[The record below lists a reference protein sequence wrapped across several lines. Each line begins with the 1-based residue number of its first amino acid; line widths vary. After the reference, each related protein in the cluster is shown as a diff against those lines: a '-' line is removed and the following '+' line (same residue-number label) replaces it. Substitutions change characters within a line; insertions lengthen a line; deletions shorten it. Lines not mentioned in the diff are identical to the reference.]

1 MADTVNGAED
11 WPPLPLPVAAEAPA
25 GGRAHLRGGT
35 PRPLPEDV
43 LGRLAA
49 ACPLDR
55 TEPAAVEA
63 GRDWWPLA
71 LHWALHGQVPA
82 LPAVV
87 ARPATTAQVASVLA
101 ICDAAGVPVTPAG
114 GRSGV
119 CGGSVPKAGGV
130 ALDLRRLAGLTW
142 ASAHDGLVGVRAG
155 TNGLAFEETLRADHA
170 MTAGHWP
177 QSMALASVGGWVAC
191 RGAGQYSNR
200 YGKIEDMVQGLEV
213 VLADGRVITTGG
225 RAPRS
230 AVGPDLNQVFLGS
243 EGTLG
248 VVTEVTLRAWPLP
261 SEERRSA
268 WSFATFADGLET
280 CRRVL
285 RRGATPAV
293 LRLYD
298 ASEGARFGGNGE
310 RSVLLVLDE
319 GDGGAIDASMA
330 VVAEEA
336 GALGAAGDVGEVG
349 RWLEH
354 RNDVSALGQA
364 VRAGVVVDTC
374 EIAARWS
381 ALAAIH
387 TSAVARFSALPDAAL
402 ISCHQSHAYLDGACL
417 YFTFAGFPPEERA
430 ESFYASAW
438 AAIEGAT
445 LEGGGA
451 VSHHHGIGLL
461 RSHLMRQA
469 LGAGFDV
476 LAALKSAL
484 DPNGTLNPGGL
495 GLASPHELVAWPPP

>member
-1 MADTVNGAED
+1 VSGGDV
-11 WPPLPLPVAAEAPA
+11 WPPLPLAVAGEAPA
-25 GGRAHLRGGT
+25 GGRARLAGGS
-35 PRPLPEDV
+35 PAPLPDGVAE
-43 LGRLAA
+43 RLAG
-49 ACPLDR
+49 ACALD
-55 TEPAAVEA
+55 TADDALVEA

-71 LHWALHGQVPA
+71 LHWALAGQVPA

-87 ARPATTAQVASVLA
+87 ARPTATDQVAAVLR
-101 ICDAAGVPVTPAG
+101 ICDEARVAVTPAA

-130 ALDLRRLAGLTW
+130 ALDLRGLTGLTW
-142 ASAHDGLVGVRAG
+142 VSAEDGLAGVRAG
-155 TNGLAFEETLRADHA
+155 MNGLAFEQQLQAEHG

-191 RGAGQYSNR
+191 RGAGQYSTR
-200 YGKIEDMVQGLEV
+200 YGKVEDMVHGLEV
-213 VLADGRVITTGG
+213 VLADGRVVATGG

-248 VVTEVTLRAWPLP
+248 VVTEVTLRTWPLP
-261 SEERRSA
+261 PEERRGA
-268 WSFATFADGLET
+268 WTFATFADGLEV

-298 ASEGARFGGNGE
+298 GREGGRFGGDGV

-319 GDGGAIDASMA
+319 GDRAQVEASLA
-330 VVAEEA
+330 VVTEEA
-336 GALGAAGDVGEVG
+336 DRTGERADVDAVA

-354 RNDVSALGQA
+354 RNDVSALGDA
-364 VRAGVVVDTC
+364 VAKGVVVDTC

-381 ALAAIH
+381 VLPAIH
-387 TSAVARFSALPDAAL
+387 AAATERFLALDGAL
-402 ISCHQSHAYLDGACL
+402 VVSCHQSHAYPDGACL
-417 YFTFAGFPPEERA
+417 YFTFAGMPSPEDA
-430 ESFYASAW
+430 ESFYLGAW
-438 AAIEGAT
+438 DAIEGAT
-445 LEGGGA
+445 LEAGGA
-451 VSHHHGIGLL
+451 LSHHHGVGLL
-461 RSHLMRQA
+461 RAHLVRQA
-469 LGAGFDV
+469 LGSGYEV
-476 LAALKSAL
+476 LAALKAAL

-495 GLASPHELVAWPPP
+495 GLPSPHQVVAWPAP

>member
-1 MADTVNGAED
+1 MGTVSED
-11 WPPLPLPVAAEAPA
+11 GRWPPLPLAVASEAPA
-25 GGRAHLRGGT
+25 AGRAHLPGGT
-35 PRPLPEDV
+35 PRPLAEDV

-49 ACPLDR
+49 ACPVDQAE
-55 TEPAAVEA
+55 TAAVEA
-63 GRDWWPLA
+63 GRDWWPMA
-71 LHWALHGQVPA
+71 LHWAAHGQVPA

-87 ARPATTAQVASVLA
+87 VRPETTAQVAAVLA
-101 ICDAAGVPVTPAG
+101 ICDAARVPVTPAG

-119 CGGSVPKAGGV
+119 CGASVPKAGGV
-130 ALDLRRLAGLTW
+130 ALDMRGLAGLTW
-142 ASAHDGLVGVRAG
+142 ASEHDGLVGVRAG
-155 TNGLAFEETLRADHA
+155 TNGLAFEEQLRADHA

-177 QSMALASVGGWVAC
+177 QSMTRASVGGWVAC

-200 YGKIEDMVQGLEV
+200 YGKVEDMVQGLEV
-213 VLADGRVITTGG
+213 VLADGRVVTTGG

-261 SEERRSA
+261 PEERRSA

-280 CRRVL
+280 CRRVM

-298 ASEGARFGGNGE
+298 GAEGARFGGDGE
-310 RSVLLVLDE
+310 RSVLLALDE
-319 GDGGAIDASMA
+319 GDGGRVAASMA

-336 GALGAAGDVGEVG
+336 AARGAPGDVEAVG

-354 RNDVSALGQA
+354 RNDVSALGEA

-381 ALAAIH
+381 ALPAIH
-387 TSAVARFSALPDAAL
+387 ASAAARFSALPDAAL
-402 ISCHQSHAYLDGACL
+402 ISCHQSHAYPDGACL
-417 YFTFAGFPPEERA
+417 YFTFAGFPAGDDA

-438 AAIEGAT
+438 AAVEGAT
-445 LEGGGA
+445 LEAGGA
-451 VSHHHGIGLL
+451 LSHHHGTGLV
-461 RSHLMRQA
+461 RSHLVRQA
-469 LGAGFDV
+469 LGPGFEV
-476 LAALKSAL
+476 LAALKAAL

-495 GLASPHELVAWPPP
+495 GLASPQELVTWPPR

>member
-1 MADTVNGAED
+1 MADL
-11 WPPLPLPVAAEAPA
+11 WPPPPLPVAAEAPA
-25 GGRAHLRGGT
+25 AGRAHLPGGAAV
-35 PRPLPEDV
+35 PLADDLLAR
-43 LGRLAA
+43 LGGL
-49 ACPLDR
+49 CPLDQA
-55 TEPAAVEA
+55 EPALVEA

-71 LHWALHGQVPA
+71 LHWALAGQVPA
-82 LPAVV
+82 LPAAV
-87 ARPATTAQVASVLA
+87 ARPTTTAQVAA
-101 ICDAAGVPVTPAG
+101 ILRVCDEARVPVTPAG

-130 ALDLRRLAGLTW
+130 ALDLRGLTGISW
-142 ASAHDGLVGVRAG
+142 ASEEDGLVAVRAG
-155 TNGLAFEETLRADHA
+155 TNGLAFEEQLRAEHG
-170 MTAGHWP
+170 MTVGHWP

-191 RGAGQYSNR
+191 RGAGQYSTR
-200 YGKIEDMVQGLEV
+200 YGKVEDMVQGLEV
-213 VLADGRVITTGG
+213 VLADGRMVATGG

-248 VVTEVTLRAWPLP
+248 VVTEATMRAWPVP
-261 SEERRSA
+261 AEERRSA
-268 WSFATFADGLET
+268 WTFATFSDGIEA

-298 ASEGARFGGNGE
+298 GREGARFGGDGE

-319 GDGGAIDASMA
+319 GDGFVVDATMT

-336 GALGAAGDVGEVG
+336 GALGAPGDVEAVG

-364 VRAGVVVDTC
+364 VGAGVVVDTC

-381 ALAAIH
+381 ALPDIH
-387 TSAVARFSALPDAAL
+387 AEAVARFEALPGAAV

-417 YFTFAGFPPEERA
+417 YFTFAGFPPPEA
-430 ESFYASAW
+430 TESFYAAAW
-438 AAIEGAT
+438 EAIEGVT
-445 LEGGGA
+445 LGAGGA
-451 VSHHHGIGLL
+451 LSHHHGVGLL
-461 RSHLMRQA
+461 RAPLVRAA
-469 LGAGFDV
+469 LGGAYEV
-476 LAALKSAL
+476 LVALKAAL
-484 DPNGTLNPGGL
+484 DPHGTLNPGGL
-495 GLASPHELVAWPPP
+495 GLPSPHPVVAWPAA

>member
-1 MADTVNGAED
+1 MSDV
-11 WPPLPLPVAAEAPA
+11 WPALPLPVAADAPA
-25 GGRAHLRGGT
+25 AGRASLPGGSAA
-35 PRPLPEDV
+35 PLPDP
-43 LGRLAA
+43 LLRRLAA
-49 ACPLDR
+49 ACPLDGAER
-55 TEPAAVEA
+55 SLVEA
-63 GRDWWPLA
+63 GRDWWPMA
-71 LHWALHGQVPA
+71 LHWAMWGQVPA

-87 ARPATTAQVASVLA
+87 ARPTSTAQVAEVLRL
-101 ICDAAGVPVTPAG
+101 CDHARVPVTPAA

-130 ALDLRRLAGLTW
+130 ALDLRGLTGLTW
-142 ASAHDGLVGVRAG
+142 ASAEDGLVGVRAG
-155 TNGLAFEETLRADHA
+155 TNGLAFEERLRAEHG
-170 MTAGHWP
+170 MTVGHWP

-191 RGAGQYSNR
+191 RGAGQYSTR
-200 YGKIEDMVQGLEV
+200 YGKVEDMVNGLEV
-213 VLADGRVITTGG
+213 VLADGRVVTTGG

-261 SEERRSA
+261 PEEGRSA
-268 WSFATFADGLET
+268 WSFATFADGLEA
-280 CRRVL
+280 CRRAL

-298 ASEGARFGGNGE
+298 GREGARFGGDGE

-319 GDGGAIDASMA
+319 GDAGRVAASLA

-336 GALGAAGDVGEVG
+336 GALGAPGEVAAVG
-349 RWLEH
+349 LWLDH
-354 RNDVSALGQA
+354 RNDVAALGEA
-364 VRAGVVVDTC
+364 VSAGIVVDTC

-381 ALAAIH
+381 ALPAIH
-387 TSAVARFSALPDAAL
+387 AQATARVGALPGAFA

-417 YFTFAGFPPEERA
+417 YFTFAGFPANGQA
-430 ESFYASAW
+430 ESFYAAAW
-438 AAIEGAT
+438 QAIEEAT
-445 LEGGGA
+445 LAAGGA

-461 RSHLMRQA
+461 RAGLVRRA
-469 LGAGFDV
+469 LGSGFDV
-476 LAALKSAL
+476 LAALKAAL

-495 GLASPHELVAWPPP
+495 GLPSPHEVVAWPTTST